1 MICYHNGGFVDWA
14 EIEEQDRRLTG
25 VFMHGDDARV
35 AVRARLLS
43 IDVCFDQLHVTP
55 QKRGWKLWNVCPFLE
70 ASVSQSG
77 VGVGECQE
85 GGCDEDGDVHFGE
98 FSDHLSDSH

>member
-14 EIEEQDRRLTG
+14 EIEEQDRRVTG

-43 IDVCFDQLHVTP
+43 IDVCFDQLQVTP
-55 QKRGWKLWNVCPFLE
+55 QQRGWKLWNVCPLLE
-70 ASVSQSG
+70 TSVSQSG
-77 VGVGECQE
+77 VGVGE
-85 GGCDEDGDVHFGE
+85 
-98 FSDHLSDSH
+98 